1 MDGRAVRVR
10 SVALAVGLGLWN
22 GAGIAA
28 EEGQL
33 AEAINAYRG
42 QLQSC
47 RDTVG
52 GELPPLASDAR
63 LVLPADGAGDLQESL
78 VGAGYLMA
86 QVRAISLSGPR
97 DAQAAMNALHESFCQ
112 VLLDPRFVD
121 LGVSRAGRD
130 WRIVLARPLLSR
142 GLGDWQAEG
151 QRLLDE
157 VNAARR
163 QARQCGGQAF
173 AAAAPLRWDPAL
185 AMAAEAHSRAMAN
198 GNFYSHLDQ
207 QGRMPGDR
215 ADLAGFLGG
224 QVAQNIAAARD
235 RVPSVVA
242 AWLAIP
248 GDCARLMSPA
258 AGAFGGAYAVDP
270 QSDAGIYWT
279 ALFGE
284 S

>member
-1 MDGRAVRVR
+1 MDGGAVQVKG
-10 SVALAVGLGLWN
+10 VALALALGLVT
-22 GAGIAA
+22 GASNAA

-47 RDTVG
+47 RDAVG
-52 GELPPLASDAR
+52 GELPPLASDSR
-63 LVLPADGAGDLQESL
+63 LMLPADGAGDLQESL
-78 VGAGYLMA
+78 AEAGYLMA

-97 DAQAAMNALHESFCQ
+97 DAQAAMGVLQESFCQ

-142 GLGDWQAEG
+142 GLGDWQGEG

-163 QARQCGGQAF
+163 QARQCGEQAF
-173 AAAAPLRWDPAL
+173 AAAPPLSWNPAL

-198 GNFYSHLDQ
+198 GNFYSHLDRD
-207 QGRMPGDR
+207 GRIPGDR
-215 ADLAGFLGG
+215 ADLAGFIGG

-235 RVPSVVA
+235 RAPSVVA
-242 AWLAIP
+242 AWLATP
-248 GDCARLMSPA
+248 GDCARLMNPA
-258 AGAFGGAYAVDP
+258 SGAFGGAYAVDP